1 MRKTKTPTLEVA
13 AFRSRRWVT
22 RPRPGVDRMASAW
35 LIRRFIDPAA
45 RFEFA
50 AEPPSRGE
58 RVPFDMYGVEFGH
71 QGGRCS
77 FEVLADRFGLGDR
90 PAIRRLGRLVR
101 AIDLHEP
108 AEEAAEAET
117 VARLVAGLRATHADD
132 RELLEAGIGVFE
144 ALHAAAPAARSYIRS
159 GSGTPRRSA
168 ERAQAAR
175 EDLKDGQPGARAA
188 PGRAPA
194 GPGGGGRAA
203 LKRCASSSAWR
214 ATSESSSVAP
224 AFSTTS
230 PICADREHQVPEVVA
245 RQAPARQRARPRRR
259 DRRPA
264 SPAARELALDVLR
277 AHQRVLQVGAR
288 VALEGERL
296 VEVEG
301 DDAGGGRLDHEEAQR
316 GGGDL
321 RAPAASSSSPPSSRL
336 RSAISSR
343 AFASSWSSR
352 SSALTPIPLRP
363 DISSALPSSPSSRSR
378 AAARWPARAP
388 PSRRRSAPSA
398 PPPRCGRAPRARRA
412 RSSAGSS
419 GGRR

>member
-1 MRKTKTPTLEVA
+1 MAVWRRLRALGAAALPGSAYALPDGAEARESFEWLRAEIESAGGRAVLVTATAVDESAAAELERCARETRANLYRELRREAEAVLRAASGSRLGPRRRSGAERQLGGFRRRLRALAVAGGEGDAEARAAESALEGLARSLRPEEEKAMRKTKTPTLEVA

-159 GSGTPRRSA
+159 GSGTPRRS
-168 ERAQAAR
+168 QSAR
-175 EDLKDGQPGARAA
+175 K
-188 PGRAPA
+188 
-194 GPGGGGRAA
+194 
-203 LKRCASSSAWR
+203 
-214 ATSESSSVAP
+214 
-224 AFSTTS
+224 
-230 PICADREHQVPEVVA
+230 
-245 RQAPARQRARPRRR
+245 
-259 DRRPA
+259 
-264 SPAARELALDVLR
+264 
-277 AHQRVLQVGAR
+277 
-288 VALEGERL
+288 
-296 VEVEG
+296 
-301 DDAGGGRLDHEEAQR
+301 
-316 GGGDL
+316 
-321 RAPAASSSSPPSSRL
+321 
-336 RSAISSR
+336 
-343 AFASSWSSR
+343 
-352 SSALTPIPLRP
+352 
-363 DISSALPSSPSSRSR
+363 
-378 AAARWPARAP
+378 
-388 PSRRRSAPSA
+388 
-398 PPPRCGRAPRARRA
+398 PRAKT
-412 RSSAGSS
+412 
-419 GGRR
+419 